1 MEDFSGWKKKLK
13 SFQIL
18 PQLTGP
24 IHRLIKHDRALKNN
38 GDNLIE
44 LKFLEARK
52 IKQIENSDLN
62 IKSKLQLIAD
72 MCRLNTLSMVK
83 KAGSGHLGTSFSSVD
98 IMTFLYFYKMN
109 CRTLQQF
116 DSNRDIFF
124 SSKGHDSPALYSV
137 LYALGYLSLDD
148 LLKFRR
154 LGGLD
159 GHPDVAIN
167 GVEANT
173 GSLGMGIS
181 KAKGFGWAKKS
192 EGLKGHIYVIT
203 GDGELQEGQIFE
215 SMQTCVHQQIN
226 NITVIVDHNKCQ
238 TENEVEKTISLR
250 NLEEKFDS
258 FGWHVSRCDGNN
270 FQELDNCFSAIESV
284 HEKPKIIIA
293 DTIKG
298 KGVSFM
304 EHPYVLKKIMVLIFF
319 MQAHHLI

>member
-1 MEDFSGWKKKLK
+1 MK

-124 SSKGHDSPALYSV
+124 
-137 LYALGYLSLDD
+137 
-148 LLKFRR
+148 F
-154 LGGLD
+154 
-159 GHPDVAIN
+159 
-167 GVEANT
+167 
-173 GSLGMGIS
+173 
-181 KAKGFGWAKKS
+181 
-192 EGLKGHIYVIT
+192 
-203 GDGELQEGQIFE
+203 
-215 SMQTCVHQQIN
+215 
-226 NITVIVDHNKCQ
+226 
-238 TENEVEKTISLR
+238 
-250 NLEEKFDS
+250 
-258 FGWHVSRCDGNN
+258 
-270 FQELDNCFSAIESV
+270 
-284 HEKPKIIIA
+284 
-293 DTIKG
+293 
-298 KGVSFM
+298 
-304 EHPYVLKKIMVLIFF
+304 
-319 MQAHHLI
+319 